1 MPAGNRCEG
10 AGQGSQ
16 RSRRQGIR
24 QHSQPGSGP
33 KPFLAEQGKGNAE
46 IALLWF
52 FIVGPM
58 LAVAGAIP
66 FAWGWGLSW
75 LDIAIGGVFYTVAG
89 LGVTGGFHRLFTHR
103 SYKAKRWLEITLATA
118 ACLSLEM
125 SPIGWVAEHRRHHVF
140 SDQIDEFNQTLDPHS
155 PWRFGT
161 TKRALAKGFLHSHM
175 GWLFKRERTNPDR
188 FAKDMVNDPAMRWL
202 DRHYVYIVASSV
214 IAPAVLGGLIS
225 WSWHGALTAF
235 FWAGLVRVALLH
247 HVTFSVNSICHM
259 IGDRPFESG
268 DKAANFWPLAILS
281 FGESWHNSHHADP
294 SCARHGVMKG
304 QIDITARLI
313 WIFEKLGWAWDVRWP
328 DMDKFNK
335 KLAVA

>member
-1 MPAGNRCEG
+1 MPAGDRWQG

-16 RSRRQGIR
+16 RSRRQSLR
-24 QHSQPGSGP
+24 QHYRPRSGS

-58 LAVAGAIP
+58 VAVAGAVP

-75 LDIAIGGVFYTVAG
+75 LDIAIGAVFYTVAG

-140 SDQIDEFNQTLDPHS
+140 SDQIDEHNETLDPHS

-188 FAKDMVNDPAMRWL
+188 FAKDMVNDPAMQWL
-202 DRHYVYIVASSV
+202 DRHYVYIVASSF
-214 IAPAVLGGLIS
+214 IAPAILGGLIS
-225 WSWHGALTAF
+225 WSWRGALTAF

-268 DKAANFWPLAILS
+268 DKAANFWPLAIFS

-335 KLAVA
+335 KLAAA

>member
-1 MPAGNRCEG
+1 MRRHPKADGVPVGGSPGSDRVRPKGDTISGSRYRISGITNGAVWVWVPLSFRTRCTPQQSSLRSSVSRPSGNADIDAPRVRYLLSPLRACPWNRNIGIEAAAAMPAGDRCQG

-16 RSRRQGIR
+16 RSRRQGLR
-24 QHSQPGSGP
+24 QHRRPGSGP

-58 LAVAGAIP
+58 LAVAGAVP

-75 LDIAIGGVFYTVAG
+75 LDVAIGAVFYTLAG

-103 SYKAKRWLEITLATA
+103 SYKAKRWLENTLATA

-125 SPIGWVAEHRRHHVF
+125 SPIGWVAEHRRHHLF
-140 SDQIDEFNQTLDPHS
+140 SDQVDELNETLDPHS

-188 FAKDMVNDPAMRWL
+188 FAKDMVNDPAMQWL
-202 DRHYVYIVASSV
+202 NKHYVYIVALTF
-214 IAPAVLGGLIS
+214 IAPAI
-225 WSWHGALTAF
+225 
-235 FWAGLVRVALLH
+235 
-247 HVTFSVNSICHM
+247 
-259 IGDRPFESG
+259 
-268 DKAANFWPLAILS
+268 
-281 FGESWHNSHHADP
+281 
-294 SCARHGVMKG
+294 
-304 QIDITARLI
+304 
-313 WIFEKLGWAWDVRWP
+313 
-328 DMDKFNK
+328 
-335 KLAVA
+335 

>member
-1 MPAGNRCEG
+1 MPAGERCQG

-16 RSRRQGIR
+16 RSRRQGLR
-24 QHSQPGSGP
+24 QHRRPGSGS

-58 LAVAGAIP
+58 VAVAGAVP

-75 LDIAIGGVFYTVAG
+75 LDIAIGAVFYTLVG

-125 SPIGWVAEHRRHHVF
+125 SPIGWVAEHRRHHLF
-140 SDQIDEFNQTLDPHS
+140 SDQIDELNETLDPHS

-188 FAKDMVNDPAMRWL
+188 FAKDMVNDPAMQWL
-202 DRHYVYIVASSV
+202 DKHYAYLLASSF
-214 IAPAVLGGLIS
+214 IAPAILGGLIS
-225 WSWHGALTAF
+225 WSWRGAVTAL
-235 FWAGLVRVALLH
+235 FWAGLVRVAL
-247 HVTFSVNSICHM
+247 
-259 IGDRPFESG
+259 R
-268 DKAANFWPLAILS
+268 
-281 FGESWHNSHHADP
+281 
-294 SCARHGVMKG
+294 
-304 QIDITARLI
+304 
-313 WIFEKLGWAWDVRWP
+313 
-328 DMDKFNK
+328 
-335 KLAVA
+335 